1 MNIILAWT
9 YFQNFLMP
17 IIYHKHG
24 QTIVDKRYL
33 RYNVLKILF
42 FGQKYSTVSEKNLYQ
57 KFKDLYETILGGN
70 MKNQSVT

>member
-1 MNIILAWT
+1 
-9 YFQNFLMP
+9 MP
-17 IIYHKHG
+17 IIYNKHG
-24 QTIVDKRYL
+24 PTIVDKRYL

-57 KFKDLYETILGGN
+57 KFKDLYKTILGGN